1 MTTRRKAGSVQGRKA
16 APRKKAASRVRASA
30 PVARASAKSGSA
42 SRTSATF
49 PADFTIAQAD
59 DVRQQLARIV
69 AKPTSVTL
77 DLSAIRRIDTA
88 GLQVLMA
95 FIRERRAA
103 GRAVECAGATESFAV
118 TAQMLGLG
126 AVFA

>member
-30 PVARASAKSGSA
+30 PVARASAKSASSA
-42 SRTSATF
+42 RTGAMF
-49 PADFTIAQAD
+49 PADFTIAQTD
-59 DVRQQLARIV
+59 GVKQQLARIV
-69 AKPTSVTL
+69 AKPASVTL

-88 GLQVLMA
+88 GLQVLLA

-103 GRAVECAGATESFAV
+103 GRVVACSGATESFAV